1 MVLRKS
7 RNSLLLYWQKRHLG
21 NLKKLLK
28 LYGHLRRQSPARP
41 RKHYEQAQARR
52 PFCLC
57 FFFLAVDKSKNR
69 FSAAT
74 FSLTRLA
81 LSGAVVIDRFT

>member
-41 RKHYEQAQARR
+41 RKHYVQAQARH
-52 PFCLC
+52 PFCM
-57 FFFLAVDKSKNR
+57 FFFGCGQKQKSIFCGNILIDKVGSERGSCNR
-69 FSAAT
+69 
-74 FSLTRLA
+74 
-81 LSGAVVIDRFT
+81 